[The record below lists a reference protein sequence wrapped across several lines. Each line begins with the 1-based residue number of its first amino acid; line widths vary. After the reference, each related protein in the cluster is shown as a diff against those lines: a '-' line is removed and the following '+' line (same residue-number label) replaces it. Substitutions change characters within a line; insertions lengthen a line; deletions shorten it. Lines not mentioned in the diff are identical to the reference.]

1 MNFYRLIT
9 SSGSSQHNLIII
21 VYYYNLNILYCRLLR
36 QVLNEV
42 LRLTVLGPFAGRY
55 SDDDV
60 MIGDYLIPAGT
71 TIVIALGVALNNET
85 IWKNVEK

>member
-9 SSGSSQHNLIII
+9 SSGSGQHNLIN
-21 VYYYNLNILYCRLLR
+21 NLNILYCRLLR

-85 IWKNVEK
+85 IWKNVER

>member
-9 SSGSSQHNLIII
+9 SSGSGQHNLIN
-21 VYYYNLNILYCRLLR
+21 NLNILHCRLLR

-42 LRLTVLGPFAGRY
+42 LRLTVLGPFAGHY

-85 IWKNVEK
+85 IWKNVER

>member
-1 MNFYRLIT
+1 MLLY
-9 SSGSSQHNLIII
+9 
-21 VYYYNLNILYCRLLR
+21 ILYCRLLR

-60 MIGDYLIPAGT
+60 VIGDYLVPAGT

-85 IWKNVEK
+85 VWKNAEKLDVKL